1 MAFESISMVYV
12 LIAAMLLS
20 FGAIIY
26 RGRVELIGGYDP
38 NKVTD
43 KEGLGRWVGS
53 NLIFGG
59 LYFTPP
65 QLALFQT
72 SETVM

>member
-1 MAFESISMVYV
+1 MAFEPISIVYV
-12 LIAAMLLS
+12 LIAAMLLPL
-20 FGAIIY
+20 GAIIY
-26 RGRVELIGGYDP
+26 RGRVEIIGGYDP

-59 LYFTPP
+59 YIH
-65 QLALFQT
+65 
-72 SETVM
+72 